1 MCLRAKLH
9 FCVESHKGAFAFTAP
24 DHCDFAA
31 AQAPTQADGGRDTAF
46 SHTRF
51 PTYCDKAGRGRAVY
65 GRRRDGH
72 WGLFEKRRELFDD
85 SPAFS
90 PKSLPFFSAPN
101 RPRTTPAAVCAGDS
115 RLWPKHGGAWAA
127 TAPPLQRI
135 PRGRATPR
143 AKNARR
149 REESP
154 RRRWAGRIK
163 FVILRENGR
172 CPFQVFRP

>member
-9 FCVESHKGAFAFTAP
+9 FCLESHKGAFAFTAP

-46 SHTRF
+46 SHARF
-51 PTYCDKAGRGRAVY
+51 PTYFDKAGRGEPCTA
-65 GRRRDGH
+65 DGAT
-72 WGLFEKRRELFDD
+72 GIGG
-85 SPAFS
+85 FS
-90 PKSLPFFSAPN
+90 KKGGNFSTILPRFLRKVSRFFSAPN
-101 RPRTTPAAVCAGDS
+101 GPCAAPAAVCPGGS
-115 RLWPKHGGAWAA
+115 RFWSKHGDTWAA

-149 REESP
+149 REESREDVG
-154 RRRWAGRIK
+154 RRA
-163 FVILRENGR
+163 
-172 CPFQVFRP
+172 